1 MAFYHGRG
9 TAFWQPSHEAAKELP
24 VDPLSSFPSEPIE
37 PGRLA
42 AERTR
47 AQEVLPPGVDLHE
60 LQGLALHLDQT
71 CGRIEE
77 LAQRTEGL
85 LRQVELLSATA
96 ARRVKPVVRVRH
108 PLRIGVADRWTRLK
122 GVVDERRDQTTRD
135 LRATAIVARGLVN
148 RHVRR
153 PLRDAA
159 AWWRK
164 RVAIARVTSAIEL
177 EQLAT
182 SVLHAVTIPAVP
194 IRAASSPVRIV
205 IRHPPLHAP
214 ERPAV
219 VSASGGMMFAALVSG
234 LVLVAAAPG
243 LAPIVPALPGVA
255 LSQDVRASSLVA
267 IPDLWNALLAPAPAI
282 STSAASTPVE
292 SIPTPL
298 VAPASVVALNSRD
311 FLGTLTVES
320 EPAGAAV
327 FINQQFVG
335 QTPVTLSDLR
345 AGSRAVWIQSDG
357 YQRWSAGVLVPADKE
372 TRLNVKLQRD
382 QR

>member
-9 TAFWQPSHEAAKELP
+9 TAFWQPSPEAAKELA
-24 VDPLSSFPSEPIE
+24 VDALSSFPSEPSQ
-37 PGRLA
+37 PGRPGPA
-42 AERTR
+42 SPHAPD
-47 AQEVLPPGVDLHE
+47 VPPPGIDLHE

-85 LRQVELLSATA
+85 LRQVERLSATA
-96 ARRVKPVVRVRH
+96 AKGLKPAVRLRH
-108 PLRIGVADRWTRLK
+108 PLRIDVADRWTHIK
-122 GVVDERRDQTTRD
+122 EVVDERRDQTKQE
-135 LRATAIVARGLVN
+135 LQAKALVARGLLN

-153 PLRDAA
+153 PMRDAA

-164 RVAIARVTSAIEL
+164 RVAIARVSSEIEF

-182 SVLHAVTIPAVP
+182 NVLHAAAIRTVP
-194 IRAASSPVRIV
+194 IRAAASPVKIV
-205 IRHPPLHAP
+205 IRHPPLRAP

-219 VSASGGMMFAALVSG
+219 VSASSGMMFAALVSG
-234 LVLVAAAPG
+234 LVLVAAAPR
-243 LAPIVPALPGVA
+243 LAPVVPTLPGGALPQVT
-255 LSQDVRASSLVA
+255 RASVLV
-267 IPDLWNALLAPAPAI
+267 PVPNVWSALLGPTPAAP
-282 STSAASTPVE
+282 TSAASIPAPSTPAAV
-292 SIPTPL
+292 
-298 VAPASVVALNSRD
+298 VAPAPTIASNSRD
-311 FLGTLTVES
+311 YLGTLTVES

-345 AGSRAVWIQSDG
+345 AGSRAVWVQSDG